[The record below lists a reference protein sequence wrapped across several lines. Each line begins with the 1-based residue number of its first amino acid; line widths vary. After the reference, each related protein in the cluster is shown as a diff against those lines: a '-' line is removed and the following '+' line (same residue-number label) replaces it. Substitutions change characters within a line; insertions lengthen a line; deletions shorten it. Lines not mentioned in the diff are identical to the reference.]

1 MRYRSSRKII
11 DMIKAERKLLEFIEK
26 HISVIALA
34 GFFIIG
40 ALMRLVS
47 RNFVSED
54 AYNYLLGWYDD
65 IKNAGGFKA
74 LSEQVGNYNVLYQ
87 TLIALFTYLPIPAL
101 FAYKGLSIV
110 FDLLLALL
118 IGYIVYKESASEKA
132 FDLGAVAFSIVWI
145 SPVVLFNSSL
155 WAQCDSIY
163 AFFTVLSL
171 YLLYKEK
178 NIAAFIV
185 YGIALSFKL
194 QAIFVLP
201 FFLLFYFCKKSFSIL
216 NFLIVPAV
224 LWVSSIPA
232 IIAGRGVFTAFSLYF
247 NQTNEY
253 GCVVMNYPSFM
264 MTMSYDYMQK
274 FYETASPIGMVI
286 TVFALAVLMVMF
298 IRNKPELNFDIFILA
313 ALLLTYTTVFFLPAM
328 HDRYGFVYEILAIV
342 YVFRNKKT
350 IVPCIALMLMS
361 TATYSNFLFH
371 VGIDLRIV
379 TAFNFFTYA
388 TYVWFFLNAIKQ
400 KENA

>member
-1 MRYRSSRKII
+1 MF
-11 DMIKAERKLLEFIEK
+11 KAEKKLLEFIEK
-26 HISVIALA
+26 HISVIGLA

-40 ALMRLVS
+40 ALMRLAT

-118 IGYIVYKESASEKA
+118 VGYIVYKETVSEKA
-132 FDLGAVAFSIVWI
+132 FDLGAIAFCIVWM

-163 AFFTVLSL
+163 AFFTVLSI

-178 NIAAFIV
+178 NIAAFV
-185 YGIALSFKL
+185 FYGIALAFKL
-194 QAIFVLP
+194 QAVFALP
-201 FFLLFYFCKKSFSIL
+201 FFLLIYFYKKSFSIL
-216 NFLIVPAV
+216 NFLIAPAV
-224 LWVSSIPA
+224 LWISSIPA
-232 IIAGRGVFTAFSLYF
+232 IIAGRGVFTAFTLYL

-253 GCVVMNYPSFM
+253 GCVIMNYPSFV
-264 MTMSYDYMQK
+264 MTMAYDYMQK
-274 FYETASPIGMVI
+274 FYETATPIAFVI
-286 TVFALAVLMVMF
+286 AVFALAFLMVS
-298 IRNKPELNFDIFILA
+298 IIKLKPELTFENYILIALTLIFTA
-313 ALLLTYTTVFFLPAM
+313 VFFLPAM
-328 HDRYGFVYEILAIV
+328 HDRYGYVYEILAIV
-342 YVFRNKKT
+342 YMFKNKKA
-350 IVPCIALMLMS
+350 IIPAILLILIS
-361 TATYSNFLFH
+361 TSTYSNFLFH
-371 VGIDLRIV
+371 VGIDLRWI
-379 TAFNFFTYA
+379 TAFNFVAYGV
-388 TYVWFFLNAIKQ
+388 YLWFFFNNLKTN
-400 KENA
+400 KEEA

>member
-1 MRYRSSRKII
+1 ML
-11 DMIKAERKLLEFIEK
+11 KAEKKLLEFIED
-26 HISVIALA
+26 HISVIALCA
-34 GFFIIG
+34 FFIIG
-40 ALMRLVS
+40 ALMRLAV

-74 LSEQVGNYNVLYQ
+74 LSAQVGNYNVLYQ

-110 FDLLLALL
+110 FDLLLSLL
-118 IGYIVYKESASEKA
+118 IGYIVYKESTSEKA
-132 FDLGAVAFSIVWI
+132 FDLGIIAFSIVWL

-178 NIAAFIV
+178 TIPSFIV

-201 FFLLFYFCKKSFSIL
+201 FFILIYFCKKSFSIL
-216 NFLIVPAV
+216 NFLIVPAI
-224 LWVSSIPA
+224 LWISSIPA
-232 IIAGRGVFTAFSLYF
+232 IIAGRGIFTAFSLYF

-253 GCVVMNYPSFM
+253 GCVIMNYPSFL
-264 MTMSYDYMQK
+264 MTISYDYMQK
-274 FYETASPIGMVI
+274 NYETASSIGLVI
-286 TVFALAVLMVMF
+286 AVFALAFMMVAF
-298 IRNKPELNFDIFILA
+298 IKSKPELNFDTFILT
-313 ALLLTYTTVFFLPAM
+313 ALMLTYTAVFFLPAM
-328 HDRYGFVYEILAIV
+328 HDRYGFVYEILAII
-342 YVFRNKKT
+342 YVLRNKKS
-350 IVPCIALMLMS
+350 IVPCIVLMLMS
-361 TATYSNFLFH
+361 IVTYSNFLFH

-388 TYVWFFLNAIKQ
+388 AYVWLYLNAIKH
-400 KENA
+400 KENE